1 MRRPAGSAEQ
11 AGEGDGSVNLT
22 PDRQRLVREHLREI
36 LASEAFRGSRRSSD
50 FLRFVVEK
58 ALAGEQDEIK
68 ERTIGVKVYGRR
80 EDYDPAEDPVV
91 RLRANEVRKR
101 LAQYYLQSDQLTG
114 PVRIELPAGHYV
126 PHFHFR
132 DGVAPA
138 TAPPAGVRARRM
150 RLLAP
155 AAAGV
160 LALAMAGY
168 WMYRSRADQGVLPR
182 FWSPAL
188 RSSEAVLIC
197 LAHPVVYALSPEV
210 HKEFLDNLARTGQEP
225 SGPYV
230 VRLDRATIPARD
242 IVPIPDQY
250 VGVGDAYSAALLT
263 RLFTEMGKSSKLRI
277 GSDTSFTDLRSYP
290 AVLLG
295 ANSNRWTMTV
305 TRELPFVFRRGFG
318 AFYIEETSGAR
329 RNWKLNAL
337 EPNGKTPEDYAL
349 VTRLLD
355 SPSGRMIVAAGGITQ
370 YGTHAA
376 GEFLTNPQYLSQIL
390 AGAPENWHARNMQCV
405 LHTRVVA
412 GAPGPPRLVA
422 IRFW

>member
-1 MRRPAGSAEQ
+1 MPRPAGSAAR
-11 AGEGDGSVNLT
+11 AGDGDGSIPLA

-36 LASEAFRGSRRSSD
+36 LASEAFRGSKRSSD

-68 ERTIGVKVYGRR
+68 ERTIGIKVYGRP

-101 LAQYYLQSDQLTG
+101 LAQYYMQSDQLTG

-126 PHFHFR
+126 PRFHFR
-132 DGVAPA
+132 DGD
-138 TAPPAGVRARRM
+138 APPAEAPTGVRPRRVW
-150 RLLAP
+150 LLAP
-155 AAAGV
+155 VAAGV
-160 LALAMAGY
+160 LALVAAAY
-168 WMYRSRADQGVLPR
+168 WLYAIGDDRGVLRR

-188 RSSEAVLIC
+188 RSPEAVLIC
-197 LAHPVVYALSPEV
+197 LAHPVVYTLSPEV
-210 HKEFLDNLARTGQEP
+210 HRDFLEKMAQTGQEP

-230 VRLDRATIPARD
+230 VRLDRPTISVRD
-242 IVPIPDQY
+242 IIPLPDQY

-263 RLFTEMGKSSKLRI
+263 RLFTEMSKSSKLRI
-277 GSDTSFTDLRSYP
+277 GSDTSFAELRSYP

-318 AFYIEETSGAR
+318 AFYIQETAGR
-329 RNWKLNAL
+329 RRTWKLDSL
-337 EPNGKTPEDYAL
+337 EPSGKTPEDYAL

-405 LHTRVVA
+405 LHTRIVG